1 MDQEQDWCALWQD
14 RLTCPGWRAI
24 WHVVVHCYR
33 IAGHVKQTAKEVQGV
48 GPGPSGM
55 PGFFIGRSTATMT
68 KDWKTRTKLVHEGSR
83 RSQYGEM
90 AEAIFLTQGFVYPD
104 AEAAEAR
111 FVKAGDDEFIYARY
125 GNPTTRMF
133 EERIAALEGTE
144 DAFATASGMAA
155 VTGALMAMLR
165 AGDHIVSSRALF
177 GSCLY
182 VLEEVLTRFGVR
194 VTFVDGADL
203 DQWRAAVVPG
213 TKAVFF
219 EAMSNPAL
227 EMIDITGVSKIAH
240 AAGALV
246 VCDNV
251 FATPVFSRAVEQGA
265 DVIVYSTTKHIDGQ
279 GRALGG
285 VVCASR
291 EFIRKTL
298 EPYMKHT
305 GGSMSPFT
313 AWIMLNGMA
322 TLDLRCRAMADSA
335 AVIAAALEGHPAL
348 ARVIF
353 PGLPSHPQHALAM
366 AQMGSGGTLVAFDLK
381 GGKNAAFRFMNAL
394 EIIKISNN
402 LGDAK
407 SIVTHPAT
415 TTHQRLRQDQKDVL
429 GITPGLI
436 RLSVGLE
443 DVGDLLGDLTA
454 ALAKA

>member
-1 MDQEQDWCALWQD
+1 MAN
-14 RLTCPGWRAI
+14 
-24 WHVVVHCYR
+24 
-33 IAGHVKQTAKEVQGV
+33 
-48 GPGPSGM
+48 
-55 PGFFIGRSTATMT
+55 
-68 KDWKTRTKLVHEGSR
+68 DWKTRTKLVHEGSR

-104 AEAAEAR
+104 AESAEAR
-111 FVKAGDDEFIYARY
+111 FIKAGEDEFIYARY

-155 VTGALMAMLR
+155 VSGALMACLR
-165 AGDHIVSSRALF
+165 AGDHVVSSRALF

-182 VLEEVLTRFGVR
+182 VLEEVLQRFGVK

-203 DQWRAAVVPG
+203 DQWRAAVTPG

-219 EAMSNPAL
+219 ESMSNPTL
-227 EMIDITGVSKIAH
+227 ELVDIRGVSEIAH
-240 AAGALV
+240 TAGALV
-246 VCDNV
+246 IADNV
-251 FATPVFSRAVEQGA
+251 FATPLFSRAVDQGA
-265 DVIVYSTTKHIDGQ
+265 DVVVYSTTKHIDGQ

-298 EPYMKHT
+298 EPFMKHT

-322 TLDLRCRAMADSA
+322 TLDLRVRASA
-335 AVIAAALEGHPAL
+335 AAALKIAETLEGWAQVG
-348 ARVIF
+348 RVIY

-366 AQMGSGGTLVAFDLK
+366 AQMGSGGTLVTFEVK
-381 GGKNAAFRFMNAL
+381 GGKEAAFAFCNAL
-394 EIIKISNN
+394 QIAKISNN

-407 SIVTHPAT
+407 TIATHPAT
-415 TTHQRLRQDQKDVL
+415 TTHQRLPQDQKDAL

-436 RLSVGLE
+436 RLSVGIE
-443 DVGDLLGDLTA
+443 DVDDLIGDLAQALGRN
-454 ALAKA
+454 

>member
-1 MDQEQDWCALWQD
+1 
-14 RLTCPGWRAI
+14 
-24 WHVVVHCYR
+24 
-33 IAGHVKQTAKEVQGV
+33 
-48 GPGPSGM
+48 
-55 PGFFIGRSTATMT
+55 MT
-68 KDWKTRTKLVHEGSR
+68 KDWNTRTKLVHEGSR

-104 AEAAEAR
+104 AETAEAR
-111 FVKAGDDEFIYARY
+111 FIKAGEDEFIYARY

-133 EERIAALEGTE
+133 EERIASLEGTE

-155 VTGALMAMLR
+155 VSGVLMAMLR

-182 VLEEVLTRFGVR
+182 VLEEVLTRYGVR

-203 DQWRAAVVPG
+203 DQWRAAVTPG

-219 EAMSNPAL
+219 ESMSNPTL
-227 EMIDITGVSKIAH
+227 ELVDIKSVSAIAH
-240 AAGALV
+240 AVGALV
-246 VCDNV
+246 VVDNV
-251 FATPVFSRAVEQGA
+251 FATPIFSKAVEQGA

-285 VVCASR
+285 VVCGTA
-291 EFIRKTL
+291 EFIRKVL

-305 GGSMSPFT
+305 GGSISPFT
-313 AWIMLNGMA
+313 AWLMLNGMV

-335 AVIAAALEGHPAL
+335 LQVAKALEGDGRIS
-348 ARVIF
+348 RVIY
-353 PGLPSHPQHALAM
+353 PELPSHPQHDLAM
-366 AQMGSGGTLVAFDLK
+366 AQMGSGGTLVTFDLK
-381 GGKNAAFRFMNAL
+381 GGKDAAFRFMNAL

-407 SIVTHPAT
+407 SIATHPTT
-415 TTHQRLRQDQKDVL
+415 TTHQRLPQPQKDKL

-443 DVGDLLGDLTA
+443 DTRDLIADLRA
-454 ALAKA
+454 ALDAIAG

>member
-1 MDQEQDWCALWQD
+1 
-14 RLTCPGWRAI
+14 
-24 WHVVVHCYR
+24 
-33 IAGHVKQTAKEVQGV
+33 
-48 GPGPSGM
+48 
-55 PGFFIGRSTATMT
+55 MT
-68 KDWKTRTKLVHEGSR
+68 DKWNTRTKLVHEGSR

-90 AEAIFLTQGFVYPD
+90 AEAIYLTQGFVYPT
-104 AEAAEAR
+104 AESAEER
-111 FVKAGDDEFIYARY
+111 FIKAGDDEFIYARY

-155 VTGALMAMLR
+155 VNGALTSMLR
-165 AGDHIVSSRALF
+165 AGDHVVSSRALF

-182 VLEEVLTRFGVR
+182 ILEEVLTRFGVH

-203 DQWRAAVVPG
+203 DQWRAAVTPG

-219 EAMSNPAL
+219 ESMSNPTL
-227 EMIDITGVSKIAH
+227 ELVDITEVAKIAH
-240 AAGALV
+240 AVGALV
-246 VCDNV
+246 IVDNV
-251 FATPVFSRAVEQGA
+251 FATPIFSRAVEQGA
-265 DVIVYSTTKHIDGQ
+265 DVVVYSTTKHIDGQ

-285 VVCASR
+285 VVCGTK
-291 EFIRKTL
+291 EFIRKTV
-298 EPYMKHT
+298 ETYMKHT

-335 AVIAAALEGHPAL
+335 LTIAKALESD
-348 ARVIF
+348 ARVSKVIF
-353 PGLPSHPQHALAM
+353 PGLASHPQHALAM
-366 AQMGSGGTLVAFDLK
+366 AQMGSGGTIVTFDIK
-381 GGKNAAFRFMNAL
+381 GGKEAAFKFMNAL

-407 SIVTHPAT
+407 SIATHPAT
-415 TTHQRLRQDQKDVL
+415 TTHQRLPQPQKDAL

-443 DVGDLLGDLTA
+443 DAGDLIADLQA
-454 ALAKA
+454 ALSAI